1 MEHFADSDS
10 NLPPLK
16 DPQFLTEFVALMV
29 LKRDVFSETRV
40 GYFADDPHKRVIR
53 RIVTAA
59 PRWSRPLAWILA
71 RREIRALKKIRGL
84 EGVPQLIAV
93 DKDGLYRSWSEG
105 TPLHLARPNK
115 PEFYLSA
122 FKILRNLRRMGITHN
137 DLAKPQNWLMT
148 SDGKA
153 SIIDFQLASVHKHRG
168 ALYRYFA
175 YEDFRHLIKQKR
187 SFAPELMTPTEKR
200 ILKNRSWPS
209 RLWLATG
216 KRIYNFIT
224 KDMFKWSDGD
234 GTGDR
239 VQHQGPVIRNLLK
252 DNPDIGDIAIATYSL
267 PAKGVGLYVF
277 VESDKLDEKAVR
289 DLLKGQK
296 IESLQVVHQLP
307 KREDGS
313 IRDDII
319 KLVAM
324 NELVDLVALIR
335 REPDLKPVVAPIID
349 NRKNLTDRRVY
360 QYEAQRKKK

>member
-1 MEHFADSDS
+1 
-10 NLPPLK
+10 
-16 DPQFLTEFVALMV
+16 
-29 LKRDVFSETRV
+29 
-40 GYFADDPHKRVIR
+40 
-53 RIVTAA
+53 
-59 PRWSRPLAWILA
+59 
-71 RREIRALKKIRGL
+71 
-84 EGVPQLIAV
+84 
-93 DKDGLYRSWSEG
+93 
-105 TPLHLARPNK
+105 
-115 PEFYLSA
+115 
-122 FKILRNLRRMGITHN
+122 
-137 DLAKPQNWLMT
+137 
-148 SDGKA
+148 
-153 SIIDFQLASVHKHRG
+153 
-168 ALYRYFA
+168 
-175 YEDFRHLIKQKR
+175 
-187 SFAPELMTPTEKR
+187 
-200 ILKNRSWPS
+200 
-209 RLWLATG
+209 
-216 KRIYNFIT
+216 
-224 KDMFKWSDGD
+224 MFKWSDGD

-360 QYEAQRKKK
+360 LYEAQRKKK